1 MAATPQL
8 VLDNRINVSPDFSVL
23 VNYSGNQISQYQ
35 IKADGSTFTDQI
47 LFENIVVP
55 SMATTLV
62 SRNVRI
68 NYQVS
73 VAYPVADP
81 LAPNF
86 AGVKN
91 GVAGLVDGDV
101 VDCTLRAFPLQSISD
116 NVQLVINGSTISQ
129 RTRDILD
136 PLLLTM
142 DKDYLYK
149 QSSECPSMLDNAYR
163 LKGDV
168 ENWGKWTA
176 ADTWANTVDTVV
188 TQVKSRNNNNYTF
201 TLNAVGV
208 AATVPAA
215 GVMFPLSV
223 SCNNALVSVGNL
235 QAYLVLTANW
245 AVGIVG
251 TIYVQRKQSNQPLSV
266 YENSD
271 GASRGSF
278 RAFGSAVSL
287 DGLTQTVLFNVTE
300 TILMSPLTQ
309 RDRENYLGNINTMS
323 LLLTY
328 SKLSSDMFYC
338 NHALP
343 AGMTISIPQAPT
355 LLLQYIQID
364 PSIVKIPP
372 SITYS
377 YEQPVVQKTLIKSIN
392 YGATWSATSISSQNL
407 RFQAMP
413 ELIFICTRMPMT
425 NRNSGF
431 TATLNSLGQDQNANK
446 PAGLQLSINNRQNLL
461 SSATNSDLYRIAVT
475 NGYRYS
481 YNQWL
486 RHTVYIINPTK
497 DLGLNPEVD
506 TLVFEAGN
514 VNFDVNFYENNYGRL
529 CSGYSGSNDTE
540 SECVV
545 IPVYKGSLS
554 ITPSTVFNSLAIMS
568 PNEMNQVLKSQP
580 KDGSMVSSEA
590 VQPTIDGEG
599 LFSTVKSLLGH
610 TASALSS
617 PLAQSVL
624 GKAAD
629 MLN

>member
-1 MAATPQL
+1 MSATPQL

-23 VNYSGNQISQYQ
+23 VNYSGNQISQYR
-35 IKADGSTFTDQI
+35 IKADGSSFTDQI

-62 SRNVRI
+62 SRNIRI
-68 NYQVS
+68 NYQVGIT
-73 VAYPVADP
+73 YPFADA

-86 AGVKN
+86 AGVRN
-91 GVAGLVDGDV
+91 GTAGLVDGDV
-101 VDCTLRAFPLQSISD
+101 VDCSLRAFPLQSISD

-149 QSSECPSMLDNAYR
+149 QASECPSMLDNAFR

-168 ENWGKWTA
+168 EKWGSWTA
-176 ADTWANTVDTVV
+176 VANWANTVDTIV
-188 TQVKSRNNNNYTF
+188 TQTQTRYSNTYTF

-208 AATVPAA
+208 AGTVPTA
-215 GVMFPLSV
+215 GVMFPLAV

-245 AVGIVG
+245 AVGVVG

-271 GASRGSF
+271 GSSRGSF
-278 RAFGSAVSL
+278 RAINSSL
-287 DGLTQTVLFNVTE
+287 NGGDQTVLFNVTE

-323 LLLTY
+323 MLLTY

-338 NHALP
+338 NHELP
-343 AGMTISIPQAPT
+343 AGVTVSIPQAPE

-364 PSIVKIPP
+364 PNIVKIPP

-377 YEQPVVQKTLIKSIN
+377 YEQPIVQKKIESGLN
-392 YGATWSATSISSQNL
+392 YGATFSSAVISSQNL

-413 ELIFICTRMPMT
+413 ELIFICTRKQMT
-425 NRNSGF
+425 TRASVD
-431 TATLNSLGQDQNANK
+431 TATLNSLGKAMDANS

-461 SSATNSDLYRIAVT
+461 SSATNSDLYRIAVS

-481 YNQWL
+481 FNQWL

-514 VNFDVNFYENNYGRL
+514 VNFDVQFYENNYGRL
-529 CSGYSGSNDTE
+529 CSGYSGSNDTTT
-540 SECVV
+540 ECVV
-545 IPVYKGSLS
+545 IPIYKGSLS

-568 PNEMNQVLKSQP
+568 PNEMNQVLKAQP

-617 PLAQSVL
+617 PLGQSLL
-624 GKAAD
+624 GKASD